1 MVRTQV
7 YLTSDERAG
16 LELLAENKGV
26 KVGDLIRMAVRR
38 LLEQSL
44 SAQRDSVLKATAGLW
59 KDRNDLPD
67 FEAIRSEWDRSM
79 G

>member
-1 MVRTQV
+1 MARTQV

-16 LELLAENKGV
+16 LELLAENRGV
-26 KVGDLIRMAVRR
+26 KVNELIRMAIRR

-44 SAQRDSVLKATAGLW
+44 PARRDAVLKSAAGLW

-67 FEAIRSEWDRSM
+67 FDAIRSEWDRSA
-79 G
+79 

>member
-26 KVGDLIRMAVRR
+26 KVGDLIRVAVKR

-44 SAQRDSVLKATAGLW
+44 PARRDAVLKAAAGLW

-79 G
+79 

>member
-26 KVGDLIRMAVRR
+26 KVSELIHMAVSH

-44 SAQRDSVLKATAGLW
+44 PARRDAVLKAAAGLW

-67 FEAIRSEWDRSM
+67 FGAIRSEWDRSM
-79 G
+79 